1 MSEYDVQKFDAVQ
14 HGYVGNYA
22 LKVERAHYKREAERL
37 SYLCKNLQEKIKT
50 LEKALNKNLT

>member
-14 HGYVGNYA
+14 QGYVGYYA
-22 LKVERAHYKREAERL
+22 LKVELAHYKREAERL
-37 SYLCKNLQEKIKT
+37 SHLCKSLQAKIET